1 MTSYPAPT
9 PDERL
14 KEQTIR
20 DAVRFYRQQDYGASK
35 PASESIFG
43 QWRPFAAG
51 ALAVLAVVAIVNL
64 RGPAPGTAAMTN
76 GDRIA
81 MLNEMRQVF
90 GNRLEGV
97 VQYKGNIQPV
107 VNSTGGA
114 YTNAQPVVITLRQG
128 GREISIVSFSGNTV
142 TVDLDHGK
150 MTLSPVVTG
159 DGHVIVEGKDFIWSR
174 DRMIGKPDFSI
185 DAKTLGTSL

>member
-1 MTSYPAPT
+1 MTSYPAPQ
-9 PDERL
+9 PDKRL

-35 PASESIFG
+35 QASESIFS

-51 ALAVLAVVAIVNL
+51 VLAALAIVALVHL
-64 RGPAPGTAAMTN
+64 RGPASAGAAMTN
-76 GDRIA
+76 NDRVA
-81 MLNEMRQVF
+81 MLREMQQVF
-90 GNRLEGV
+90 GDRLEGV
-97 VQYKGNIQPV
+97 VQYKGSIQPV

-128 GREISIVSFSGNTV
+128 SREISIVSFSGNTV
-142 TVDLDHGK
+142 TVDLDKDK

-159 DGHVIVEGKDFIWSR
+159 DGRVIVEGKDFLWSQ
-174 DRMIGKPDFSI
+174 DKVIGKPGFSI
-185 DAKTLGTSL
+185 DAKTLGASL